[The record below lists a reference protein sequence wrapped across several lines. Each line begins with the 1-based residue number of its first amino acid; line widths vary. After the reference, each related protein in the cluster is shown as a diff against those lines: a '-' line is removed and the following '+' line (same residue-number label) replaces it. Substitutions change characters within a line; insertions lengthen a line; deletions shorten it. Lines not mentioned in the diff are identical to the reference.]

1 MKAKQHLKKRKGS
14 ISVKGKPGIANSKKK
29 ERNKHKY

>member
-1 MKAKQHLKKRKGS
+1 MKVKQHFKNRKGS
-14 ISVKGKPGIANSKKK
+14 ISVKGKPGTANNKKK